1 MTVLHL
7 STIFPRSPSS
17 LQSYIANLSKVYGG
31 HGHTFIFALSA
42 NFEAPSDL
50 AKSVQS
56 LDNFIGDGGQTVGC
70 LSSPFNGVNSRPLS
84 CSFGVF
90 ESPATTFRSVI
101 PGKAEVQVGRWH
113 SFRKKEEEGVST
125 VTEGD
130 YEEGVDWEDVWD
142 RSRQA
147 TSLPE
152 DLQKLDSNTVNS
164 LIYFTDTAPEG
175 LCNSFQLLPKTT
187 KLGLT
192 GAPTPFITGRPVTL
206 FHNGKIHGSGAVGVA
221 LSLGKAARMDYLGV
235 KTFSK
240 PVTITSCEGNLVNTI
255 NNANPTKLLL
265 SDIRKAGLDGSG
277 IEQYSLGVVLP
288 GEKIGRTYRIT
299 SGDPSRGSLALDSQR
314 TPDPGT
320 LVQFLHRPKSAT
332 IELPQ
337 SLLSPST
344 PTLGFLSVSESPQG
358 EFQDHD
364 DDIILSDTFLAA
376 SEKGVVLSPALD
388 NVKTREDAWVCSLA
402 GGLATL
408 DMAPGVHQ

>member
-152 DLQKLDSNTVNS
+152 DLQKLECVRPLVTCEHHCSQV
-164 LIYFTDTAPEG
+164 LA
-175 LCNSFQLLPKTT
+175 
-187 KLGLT
+187 
-192 GAPTPFITGRPVTL
+192 APTQSTL
-206 FHNGKIHGSGAVGVA
+206 
-221 LSLGKAARMDYLGV
+221 
-235 KTFSK
+235 
-240 PVTITSCEGNLVNTI
+240 
-255 NNANPTKLLL
+255 
-265 SDIRKAGLDGSG
+265 
-277 IEQYSLGVVLP
+277 
-288 GEKIGRTYRIT
+288 
-299 SGDPSRGSLALDSQR
+299 
-314 TPDPGT
+314 
-320 LVQFLHRPKSAT
+320 
-332 IELPQ
+332 
-337 SLLSPST
+337 
-344 PTLGFLSVSESPQG
+344 
-358 EFQDHD
+358 
-364 DDIILSDTFLAA
+364 
-376 SEKGVVLSPALD
+376 
-388 NVKTREDAWVCSLA
+388 
-402 GGLATL
+402 
-408 DMAPGVHQ
+408 